1 MSQPVW
7 TLSVDLQTKTAT
19 FQSGM
24 SDAARAARGSFNDI
38 KSGAGDMARDV
49 SVNMGEARHGVM
61 LLGEEFG
68 VHLPRALTTFIAGLG
83 PIGAAMEAAFPFLA
97 IVVGATLLIEHLAKV
112 REEGEKLTES
122 QAHFGVV
129 TANVLNELDD
139 KLLQAGIRTDELNGN
154 HLDALEKQLQLIDH
168 QSLKELEHSFEEL
181 AKASDATM
189 AQLKT
194 HWYQFGNGSEGAK
207 HALDEFKQK
216 YDLLLAT
223 GKDKEASDLLAG
235 TLKSAEHILALQ
247 NQIKD
252 QKAHPAKAGN
262 EFEQQK
268 FYVAVNE
275 LKAAGTGMTEK
286 EVEAQQ
292 TLVDALRAQVSAEQ
306 KVHDL
311 KNLQDSNAKQST
323 QKAIDS
329 DEEKI
334 LKEQIREQQ
343 RAQEEQDKQ
352 EEQAYKEAVERIQ
365 QGEREKIAATK
376 EGTAARL
383 AAIDAAIKVEQ
394 AHGLQDEGFYKQLLV
409 ERVNTAKQ
417 MALEQAK
424 LDADAG
430 KESAEHQSKMDQLA
444 AEAEHQHQ
452 LLLLATK
459 IKGDQAR
466 VESDI
471 QLADQEYKA
480 KQEQFERELAALD
493 KHAKDYENKK
503 KAIQDREVEL
513 TKAHEN
519 QVTAIREKAEIDR
532 ANRILQA
539 ERRMDDAI
547 ASGLSSVILRHQTF
561 GKMLLGIG
569 DEIAQG
575 MIQNAIKSI
584 LADDMSKEH
593 DAAAAARKAFLAGES
608 TIPGIGGVILGGAL
622 AAAAF
627 ASVMAFEGGGIVPGV
642 EKGDVVNAKLTPGE
656 TVIPKQMTDKLNRAA
671 DDSGATGKTV
681 HNHTHRHEHNWHAI
695 DGASVEKM
703 LDKHGDKFNKHVEG
717 QLRKMNR

>member
-49 SVNMGEARHGVM
+49 GTNMGEARHGVM

-68 VHLPRALTTFIAGLG
+68 IHLPRALTTFIAGLG

-112 REEGEKLTES
+112 REEGEKLTEA

-129 TANVLNELDD
+129 AANVLNDLDD

-194 HWYQFGNGSEGAK
+194 SWYQFGSGSEGAK

-216 YDLLLAT
+216 YELLLAT

-252 QKAHPAKAGN
+252 QQAHPEKSGN

-268 FYVAVNE
+268 FHVALNE

-311 KNLQDSNAKQST
+311 KNLQDSNARQST
-323 QKAIDS
+323 QKSIDS
-329 DEEKI
+329 DDDRVF
-334 LKEQIREQQ
+334 REQMREKQ
-343 RAQEEQDKQ
+343 RAQEEADK
-352 EEQAYKEAVERIQ
+352 EDEQRYKEAVSRIQ
-365 QGEREKIAATK
+365 EAERAKIEATNQGSQ
-376 EGTAARL
+376 ARL
-383 AAIDAAIKVEQ
+383 NAIDAAIKEEN
-394 AHGLQDEGFYKQLLV
+394 AKGLQETEFYKSLLRD
-409 ERVNTAKQ
+409 RVNAQ
-417 MALEQAK
+417 REFEQ
-424 LDADAG
+424 
-430 KESAEHQSKMDQLA
+430 EQSKLA
-444 AEAEHQHQ
+444 AEAGKEQSEHRKNMG
-452 LLLLATK
+452 LLDVAADREKQAVALETKKKGNQEIIASDLELA
-459 IKGDQAR
+459 
-466 VESDI
+466 
-471 QLADQEYKA
+471 
-480 KQEQFERELAALD
+480 EREFQIKKQSFEDDIAALD
-493 KHAKDYENKK
+493 RNANDYNNKL
-503 KAIQDREVEL
+503 KALQDREAEL
-513 TKAHEN
+513 VKAHEN
-519 QVTAIREKAEIDR
+519 EIVK
-532 ANRILQA
+532 IK
-539 ERRMDDAI
+539 DDAAKKSEKDEQQSFNRLRDI
-547 ASGLSSVILRHQTF
+547 TASGLSDVLLRHRSF
-561 GKMLLGIG
+561 ASMIGSIG
-569 DEIAQG
+569 DEVANG
-575 MIQNAIKSI
+575 MLQNAIKSVMA
-584 LADDMSKEH
+584 LDFGKEKE
-593 DAAAAARKAFLAGES
+593 AAAAARKMFIAGTKFPFPANLIMPE
-608 TIPGIGGVILGGAL
+608 VLG
-622 AAAAF
+622 AAAF
-627 ASVMAFEGGGIVPGV
+627 ASVMAFESGGIVPGV
-642 EKGDVVNAKLTPGE
+642 ENADIVNAKLMPGE
-656 TVIPKQMTDKLNRAA
+656 TVLPKNITEKLNRAT
-671 DDSGATGKTV
+671 DDSGNSQRPTHV
-681 HNHTHRHEHNWHAI
+681 HHHAHHYHINAI
-695 DGASVEKM
+695 DGASVKGM
-703 LDKHGDKFNKHVEG
+703 LDKHSDQFDKHVENR
-717 QLRKMNR
+717 LRRLNR